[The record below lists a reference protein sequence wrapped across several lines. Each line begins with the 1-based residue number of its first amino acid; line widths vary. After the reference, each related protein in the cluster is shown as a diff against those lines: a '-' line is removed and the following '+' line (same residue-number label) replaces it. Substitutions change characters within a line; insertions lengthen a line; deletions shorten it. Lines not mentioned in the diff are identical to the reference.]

1 VGPLSNYLDASILV
15 ALLTVKPFSG
25 RADTFVRTYPDGL
38 IVSDFAAAEFASAI
52 ARRVRMRE
60 ATIEEARSD
69 LSDFD
74 SWVMRSAQQVHI
86 VTADIAIAT
95 MCLRRLDFP
104 LRTPDALHVAIA
116 RRLDS
121 TLVTFDRQ
129 MAVAARTLGAAVAMP

>member
-1 VGPLSNYLDASILV
+1 
-15 ALLTVKPFSG
+15 
-25 RADTFVRTYPDGL
+25 
-38 IVSDFAAAEFASAI
+38 
-52 ARRVRMRE
+52 MRE

-74 SWVMRSAQQVHI
+74 SWVMRSAQQIHI

-95 MCLRRLDFP
+95 MYLRRLDFP

-116 RRLDS
+116 RCLDS

-129 MAVAARTLGAAVAMP
+129 MAVAARAFGAAVAMP